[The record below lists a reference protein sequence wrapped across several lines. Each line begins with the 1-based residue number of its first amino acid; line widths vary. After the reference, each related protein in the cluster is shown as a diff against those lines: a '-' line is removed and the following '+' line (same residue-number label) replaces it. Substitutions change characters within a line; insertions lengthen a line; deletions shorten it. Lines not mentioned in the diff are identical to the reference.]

1 MGVQKKIQ
9 KKKKER
15 KVEKKLVVDG
25 EETTMVIARI
35 GDGQRA
41 VWFERNGKA
50 ILIPESIS
58 CTMIA
63 KRRFP
68 FSHPAFKDESAKIP
82 HYYKVGSPFEFYF
95 FNGEEEICSIVTRSG
110 MRIRFHD
117 DDDKK

>member
-1 MGVQKKIQ
+1 MGIQKKIQ

-15 KVEKKLVVDG
+15 KVEKKLVIDG
-25 EETTMVIARI
+25 DETTMVIAHI

-110 MRIRFHD
+110 MRICFHD
-117 DDDKK
+117 DDVKK